1 MKGFTD
7 SRLVI
12 FRPSTCRDYA
22 GAKEDGAVYTTEFS
36 MKALRESNEYRLGE
50 LESLV
55 KTLCDCFNGELDE
68 FCVGA
73 VNDDGIFYPIDL
85 LIKMAKDGI

>member
-1 MKGFTD
+1 MKGFTNL
-7 SRLVI
+7 RLQV
-12 FRPSTCRDYA
+12 FRPSTCGDYA
-22 GAKEDGAVYTTEFS
+22 GAIRDGAVYSTPSDMEAIVSSNVS
-36 MKALRESNEYRLGE
+36 MLLDFQE
-50 LESLV
+50 LAR
-55 KTLCDCFNGELDE
+55 TICDCFNGELDE